1 MDRLILAML
10 YRVVGEDSISS
21 RISLKRRYTRLRHS
35 MTGRKCIIG
44 GKMGVLIFIFK
55 IFITGICAL
64 LFFQKIQKV
73 KLRKINTKWIIETVE
88 QSRIIK
94 NKIFKQLKLNCCKL
108 EIDIS
113 GIEILVLI
121 FGIVSSIITFGIF
134 KLVFKINSVAIIL
147 AVPFVFSGL
156 LIIQYLADKKQEK
169 LEEVMNDFFIQ
180 FRGEIKVNND
190 IISAFK
196 KIQNTCLPPFNEYIN
211 KMMVEIKAGEIPEE
225 ALKRF
230 ADKVDINKFHLY
242 INNLKYC
249 NTYGGN
255 TEVLTT
261 ETQKMI
267 EELLKQ
273 KKKRKK
279 ETNSICTALYMLVG
293 IDLLIYFS
301 FIINNTSYLKLMT
314 NSVIGNVIINLNFI
328 SIWIVVLLS
337 YFVKKLDL

>member
-1 MDRLILAML
+1 M
-10 YRVVGEDSISS
+10 E
-21 RISLKRRYTRLRHS
+21 
-35 MTGRKCIIG
+35 
-44 GKMGVLIFIFK
+44 VLICIFK
-55 IFITGICAL
+55 IFLTIICAF
-64 LFFQKIQKV
+64 LFFGKIQKIEVRRINV
-73 KLRKINTKWIIETVE
+73 KWLLENFEKSKIVNTKLL
-88 QSRIIK
+88 
-94 NKIFKQLKLNCCKL
+94 KQLKLNCYKL
-108 EIDIS
+108 GINFQ
-113 GIEILVLI
+113 GIEILILI
-121 FGIVSSIITFGIF
+121 FGIVLSIIVFGIF
-134 KLVFKINSVAIIL
+134 KVVFKINSVALIL
-147 AVPFVFSGL
+147 ACPFAFSGV

-180 FRGEIKVNND
+180 FRGEIKVNSD
-190 IISAFK
+190 IMSAFK

-211 KMMVEIKAGEIPEE
+211 KMMIEIKAGEIPEE
-225 ALKRF
+225 ALNRF

-255 TEVLTT
+255 VEVLTI

-293 IDLLIYFS
+293 LDLLIYFC
-301 FIINNTSYLKLMT
+301 FILNNISYLKLMT
-314 NSVIGNVIINLNFI
+314 NSGVGNAIININFI
-328 SIWIVVLLS
+328 SIWIVMLLS

>member
-1 MDRLILAML
+1 
-10 YRVVGEDSISS
+10 
-21 RISLKRRYTRLRHS
+21 
-35 MTGRKCIIG
+35 
-44 GKMGVLIFIFK
+44 MGILIFIFK
-55 IFITGICAL
+55 IFVTVICTI
-64 LFFQKIQKV
+64 LFFQKIQKIKPR
-73 KLRKINTKWIIETVE
+73 KLNTKWILNSFEESKIV
-88 QSRIIK
+88 K
-94 NKIFKQLKLNCCKL
+94 NKVFKQLKINCYKL
-108 EIDIS
+108 GIDFP
-113 GIEILVLI
+113 GIEILALG
-121 FGIVSSIITFGIF
+121 FGIVASIIFFGMF

-147 AVPFVFSGL
+147 SVPFVFSGF

-180 FRGEIKVNND
+180 FRGEIKVNSD

-255 TEVLTT
+255 VEILTI

-273 KKKRKK
+273 KKKRRK
-279 ETNSICTALYMLVG
+279 ETNSICTALYMLIG
-293 IDLLIYFS
+293 IDLMIYFS
-301 FIINNTSYLKLMT
+301 FIIDNASYLKLMT
-314 NSVIGNVIINLNFI
+314 NSGIGNAIININFI